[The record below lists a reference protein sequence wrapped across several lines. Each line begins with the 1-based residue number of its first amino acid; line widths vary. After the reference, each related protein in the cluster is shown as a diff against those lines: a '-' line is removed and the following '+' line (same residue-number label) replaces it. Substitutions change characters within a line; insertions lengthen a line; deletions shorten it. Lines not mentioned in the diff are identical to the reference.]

1 MKKDNYLLCL
11 DSLRG
16 LAAVIVMF
24 YHFSSTSSSLLTDNF
39 IVMNGRRFVDFFFVL
54 SGFIISVKYY
64 DTLVDFKSLIK
75 FQVKRFYRL
84 YPLHFITLFVFLLIE
99 LSKFYF
105 EKNTGIIAN
114 NPSFSNNNF
123 FAFINNIFLTQS
135 FFVAHTTF
143 NDPSWSISLEFYI
156 YLLFALLLI
165 FLKKKIRILLFV
177 IVIIIFGFLIFN
189 RGADETMDLAN
200 GLFAFIRASY
210 CFLIGAVAY
219 YFYKN
224 YRSYFSFF
232 SSYLIFTVL
241 IFYIYY
247 LNFLSKVFL
256 PLIFAALIV
265 SLCINKKNILNYLF
279 TTKLLIFLGKISYG
293 IYMIHSIVWW
303 IFRQFFRFI
312 LNVPSTEVNNVTV
325 LNIAGFDILFYQ
337 IVASLIVIFFS
348 YISMKYYESF
358 FYKK

>member
-1 MKKDNYLLCL
+1 MKKNNYLLSL

-54 SGFIISVKYY
+54 SGFLISIKYY
-64 DTLVDFKSLIK
+64 DIIIDFKSLMK
-75 FQVKRFYRL
+75 FQERRFYRL

-123 FAFINNIFLTQS
+123 FAFINNILLTQS

-165 FLKKKIRILLFV
+165 FFKNKFRFLLF
-177 IVIIIFGFLIFN
+177 IVLIILFGLLIFI

-200 GLFAFIRASY
+200 GLFAFIRALY
-210 CFLIGAVAY
+210 CFLIGVIAY
-219 YFYKN
+219 YFYRN
-224 YRSYFSFF
+224 CRFFFSFF
-232 SSYLIFTVL
+232 SSYLIFTIL

-247 LNFLSKVFL
+247 LNYLSKLFL

-265 SLCINKKNILNYLF
+265 SLSINKKNILNYLF
-279 TTKLLIFLGKISYG
+279 TRKLLIFLGKISYG

-312 LNVPSTEVNNVTV
+312 LKAPTTEVNNATV
-325 LNIAGFDILFYQ
+325 LNIPSFDILFYQ
-337 IVASLIVIFFS
+337 ILASLIVIFLS
-348 YISMKYYESF
+348 YISLKYYESF
-358 FYKK
+358 FYKN

>member
-54 SGFIISVKYY
+54 SGFIISIKYY

-114 NPSFSNNNF
+114 NPPFSNNNF

-165 FLKKKIRILLFV
+165 FFKKKIRILLFV

-210 CFLIGAVAY
+210 CFLIGALAY

-224 YRSYFSFF
+224 CRSFF
-232 SSYLIFTVL
+232 FLFSPYLIFPTL

-247 LNFLSKVFL
+247 LNYLSKLFL
-256 PLIFAALIV
+256 PLIFAVLII
-265 SLCINKKNILNYLF
+265 SLSINKENFLSFFLTRKLF
-279 TTKLLIFLGKISYG
+279 TFLGKISYG
-293 IYMIHSIVWW
+293 VYMIHSLVWW
-303 IFRQFFRFI
+303 FFRQFFRFI
-312 LNVPSTEVNNVTV
+312 LKVPTTEVNSITI
-325 LNIAGFDILFYQ
+325 LNISGFDILFYQ
-337 IVASLIVIFFS
+337 IFASLIVIFFS
-348 YISMKYYESF
+348 YISFKYYESF

>member
-1 MKKDNYLLCL
+1 MKKNNYLLCL

-16 LAAVIVMF
+16 LAAVIVML
-24 YHFSSTSSSLLTDNF
+24 YHFSATSSSLLTDNF
-39 IVMNGRRFVDFFFVL
+39 IIMNGRRFVDFFFVL
-54 SGFIISVKYY
+54 SGFIISVKYF
-64 DTLVDFKSLIK
+64 DKIIDIKSLIK
-75 FQVKRFYRL
+75 FQIRRFYRL
-84 YPLHFITLFVFLLIE
+84 YPLHFITLFFFILVE

-105 EKNTGIIAN
+105 EKKTGIIAN

-123 FAFINNIFLTQS
+123 FAFVNNLFLTQS
-135 FFVAHTTF
+135 FFVPHTTF

-165 FLKKKIRILLFV
+165 FFKKKIRILLFV
-177 IVIIIFGFLIFN
+177 ILIIIFGSLIFN
-189 RGADETMDLAN
+189 SGADETMDLAN

-219 YFYKN
+219 FFYKN
-224 YRSYFSFF
+224 CRSYFPFF
-232 SSYLIFTVL
+232 TSYLIYIIL

-265 SLCINKKNILNYLF
+265 SLCINKKNILNYFF
-279 TTKLLIFLGKISYG
+279 TSKLLIFLGKISYG

-312 LNVPSTEVNNVTV
+312 LNVPTTQVNNVTV
-325 LNIAGFDILFYQ
+325 LNIAGLDILFYQ
-337 IVASLIVIFFS
+337 ILASLIVIFFS
-348 YISMKYYESF
+348 FISLKYYESF